1 MRTGRVKW
9 FSLRKGYGFILEEE
23 TGEDVFI
30 HITEL
35 QKSGIGF
42 LVPGKK
48 VGFGICRDRGGGR
61 LMASHIVLR

>member
-30 HITEL
+30 HISEL
-35 QKSGIGF
+35 HKAGIVF
-42 LVPGKK
+42 LIPGKK
-48 VGFGICRDRGGGR
+48 VGYEVQLDRGR
-61 LMASHIVLR
+61 KVASNIQLC

>member
-9 FSLRKGYGFILEEE
+9 FSLRKGYGFISEEE

-48 VGFGICRDRGGGR
+48 VGFEICLDRGGGR